1 MTPDIYFDTTFSLL
15 ASDVLAA
22 NERDGL
28 SPADSARYNAA
39 SAAFDALILHVY
51 PDLTPHD
58 ADRLRERVVH
68 YGCDASDVV
77 RELRG

>member
-22 NERDGL
+22 NVRDGL

-58 ADRLRERVVH
+58 ADRLREQVVH